1 MLSVRIIAIA
11 SLLMLGWG
19 SASCEA
25 GEPFEN
31 QWGPFSG
38 RVVDAETGQ
47 PIPGAIFVV
56 IWMRSIP
63 TPAHA
68 AEQFNDARVAVTDA
82 DGRFAIPP
90 RDPPWLSFLIENPY
104 LTCLAPGYAPGR
116 IDVGFRSSPISI
128 ALKPLSVEDRRRG
141 KSDASDIGMIPR
153 ERLLQLETNA
163 NDERSKLGL
172 RPVGL
177 ASGDIE
183 HGGGR

>member
-90 RDPPWLSFLIENPY
+90 RDPPWLSFLIPPP
-104 LTCLAPGYAPGR
+104 LVTCIAPNYAPYM
-116 IDVGFRSSPISI
+116 IDVGSRRTSPIPV
-128 ALKPLSVEDRRRG
+128 AMRPLTQDERRTVTSWDARIGVIPDDRR
-141 KSDASDIGMIPR
+141 K
-153 ERLLQLETNA
+153 ELEAAINEA
-163 NDERSKLGL
+163 RRGL
-172 RPVGL
+172 RLSMVNFVSSAGW
-177 ASGDIE
+177 
-183 HGGGR
+183 H